1 MGDKSPKST
10 QKLADQKEV
19 KAEEVKREKEAA
31 TEATHTSEP
40 FAGAPRPPNPPV

>member
-19 KAEEVKREKEAA
+19 RVEEEKREKEAA
-31 TEATHTSEP
+31 AEATHTSEP
-40 FAGAPRPPNPPV
+40 FAGAPRPPDPPL